1 MENRT
6 IETLSENLKRL
17 IAIIEGD
24 ASLEAIASA
33 QKSFT
38 SAVEE
43 AMKKYNEGKIEVQ
56 VRGLP
61 ADMHIFATRDL
72 PKIIED
78 EGQWPKILKDLKRF
92 ERVMELV
99 VEPKEGD

>member
-1 MENRT
+1 MGNRA

-24 ASLEAIASA
+24 GALEAIASA
-33 QKSFT
+33 QRSFT
-38 SAVEE
+38 SAVED
-43 AMKKYNEGKIEVQ
+43 AMKKYNDGKIEVQ

-61 ADMHIFATRDL
+61 ADMHLFATRDL
-72 PKIIED
+72 PKLIED
-78 EGQWPKILKDLKRF
+78 EGHWPRIIKDLKRF